1 MPDKGLKER
10 SIRQLSGGER
20 RRVALALA
28 LGYAQLA
35 TTRGQLRCNLL
46 VLDEA
51 SRGLHCVCCSVVGTS
66 MHAGLLHC
74 QDLSVLSVPGLQH
87 DGAAL
92 RGYSKCLAKL
102 CVGDAGGV
110 CGSLMHCT
118 APAAALPSA
127 ATQCGAV

>member
-51 SRGLHCVCCSVVGTS
+51 SRGFIACAEVCWRPACLRGCCVAELSSFPESLGCSMVGIMPCKPVSFVKLDKTSWHAASSVV
-66 MHAGLLHC
+66 M
-74 QDLSVLSVPGLQH
+74 
-87 DGAAL
+87 
-92 RGYSKCLAKL
+92 
-102 CVGDAGGV
+102 
-110 CGSLMHCT
+110 
-118 APAAALPSA
+118 
-127 ATQCGAV
+127 

>member
-51 SRGLHCVCCSVVGTS
+51 SRGFIACAEVCWRPACLRGCCVVELSSFSESLGCSMVGLN
-66 MHAGLLHC
+66 AGLLQMPCKPVSFVKLDKTSWHAAS
-74 QDLSVLSVPGLQH
+74 SVV
-87 DGAAL
+87 
-92 RGYSKCLAKL
+92 
-102 CVGDAGGV
+102 
-110 CGSLMHCT
+110 M
-118 APAAALPSA
+118 
-127 ATQCGAV
+127 

>member
-1 MPDKGLKER
+1 MHVHTPDKGLRER

-51 SRGLHCVCCSVVGTS
+51 SRGCLAWATAWWAPACLQGRCVAQLCQLFPLSLGCSVVGS
-66 MHAGLLHC
+66 L
-74 QDLSVLSVPGLQH
+74 VR
-87 DGAAL
+87 AAL
-92 RGYSKCLAKL
+92 N
-102 CVGDAGGV
+102 
-110 CGSLMHCT
+110 
-118 APAAALPSA
+118 ALPSNEW
-127 ATQCGAV
+127 

>member
-51 SRGLHCVCCSVVGTS
+51 SRDFSACATAWWGPACLRGCCTAKHFQSFFQSLGCS
-66 MHAGLLHC
+66 MMGLL
-74 QDLSVLSVPGLQH
+74 
-87 DGAAL
+87 AAL
-92 RGYSKCLAKL
+92 LQ
-102 CVGDAGGV
+102 
-110 CGSLMHCT
+110 
-118 APAAALPSA
+118 LP
-127 ATQCGAV
+127 